1 MPFIQIFCILPL
13 AFFLDNS
20 YASQYAEENL
30 FEVRANSN
38 IRSGLANDSDVVG
51 ILFGGFVVA
60 ADPIREG
67 VSRSRLLESSKYM
80 PTGYVSSALLADPST
95 SYRVNEINNGVH
107 KVKHFEPRTDLI
119 NVWPQEHA
127 RIYDLEGN
135 FISNLPRVEDLVGAV
150 GIDHVRLS
158 GFDSQSPYYSIAL
171 YDQSYEPGP
180 RLLKFLSK
188 EPFGELVFSVGTEV
202 QFVDYNAE
210 KGDFEF
216 STLDRTYEYW
226 LYSGAASPYPEVSL
240 KLADGKLVVA
250 DDLMK
255 APAPSE
261 EHFLSMVGLLPRF
274 DSEMTR
280 RDLDDSLGQLTG
292 LMLDLMYS
300 GHPNAAR
307 ELLMRAWP
315 DGVILKALKNMS
327 RSDFELELADLVRS
341 SDYFRPWMLE
351 ANN

>member
-1 MPFIQIFCILPL
+1 MNKFVWTLPL
-13 AFFLDNS
+13 AFVLCNS
-20 YASQYAEENL
+20 YASQYEAEKL
-30 FEVRANSN
+30 YEVVANAN
-38 IRSGLANDSDVVG
+38 IRSGSSDNSDVVG

-60 ADPIREG
+60 ADSKTE
-67 VSRSRLLESSKYM
+67 SASKSRLLESSKYM

-95 SYRVNEINNGVH
+95 SYRVNEFNNGVH
-107 KVKHFEPRTDLI
+107 KIKHFEPRTDLI

-135 FISNLPRVEDLVGAV
+135 FISNLPRVEDLVSAA

-171 YDQSYEPGP
+171 YDQSYESGP
-180 RLLKFLSK
+180 RLRKFLSK

-202 QFVDYNAE
+202 KFVDYNAE

-226 LYSGAASPYPEVSL
+226 LYSGAASPYPEVLL
-240 KLADGKLVVA
+240 KLANGKLVVA
-250 DDLMK
+250 DDLMQ

-261 EHFLSMVGLLPRF
+261 KQFLSMVGSLPAF
-274 DSEMTR
+274 DSEMKR

-300 GHPNAAR
+300 GHPDVAR
-307 ELLMRAWP
+307 ELLKQAWP
-315 DGVILKALKNMS
+315 DGVTLTELKNMS
-327 RSDFELELADLVRS
+327 RNDFEVELAGLVRS
-341 SDYFRPWMLE
+341 SDYFREWMLWD
-351 ANN
+351 